1 MPNLTLEEI
10 AHRAGVSRSTVS
22 RVINNKSGVRPNVRQ
37 RVLEIVEQTG
47 FQPHA
52 AARSLASQ
60 RSHIIGLVIPR
71 SVHTL
76 FTDPYFP
83 RLTMGI
89 SQACNQHDYALSLF
103 LLHTGD
109 EEKTLYPRITRRG
122 LIDGVI
128 VQAGQIGEKLISR
141 LARSDVP
148 FVVAGRPVDVPEA
161 SYVDIDNV
169 AGARSAVS
177 YLIRLGYTRVGTI
190 TGPLNTT
197 VGLDRLEGYRIA
209 LDEKGLALDERL
221 LVEGDF
227 TESGGYLA
235 AQRLLEHKPE
245 AIFAASDMMALGAL
259 RAIREA
265 NLSVP
270 QDIAVVGYDDLP
282 PATLSDP
289 PLTTVRQPIHHMGIE
304 LVETLLDIIE
314 NRNQRPQR
322 KIFET
327 ELVIRE
333 SCGSK
338 ISALNSF
345 HDRR

>member
-1 MPNLTLEEI
+1 
-10 AHRAGVSRSTVS
+10 
-22 RVINNKSGVRPNVRQ
+22 
-37 RVLEIVEQTG
+37 
-47 FQPHA
+47 
-52 AARSLASQ
+52 
-60 RSHIIGLVIPR
+60 
-71 SVHTL
+71 
-76 FTDPYFP
+76 
-83 RLTMGI
+83 
-89 SQACNQHDYALSLF
+89 
-103 LLHTGD
+103 
-109 EEKTLYPRITRRG
+109 
-122 LIDGVI
+122 
-128 VQAGQIGEKLISR
+128 
-141 LARSDVP
+141 
-148 FVVAGRPVDVPEA
+148 
-161 SYVDIDNV
+161 V

-197 VGLDRLEGYRIA
+197 VGLDRLEGYRVA
-209 LDEKGLALDERL
+209 LDEKGLVLDERL

-245 AIFAASDMMALGAL
+245 AIFAASDMMALGAV